1 MRKREK
7 TNPKSIKRGTVVVF
21 LITLVIVMGVTWLLN
36 ENQVKREKL
45 KATYTAESTVS
56 RVESQLSKYLAESDL
71 VKRVLEKGYDIDSE
85 QFDTLAGLMQE
96 NEDVIEARELAKDGV
111 VSQIYPM
118 EGNEAAMG
126 LDMLRHPDRKKEA
139 NLAKESGKYT
149 IAGPYELMQG
159 GTGALLFDPVYV
171 TDDDGEKKFW
181 GFSILVMNWD
191 NFIQQVELD
200 KLEDAGYAYQIWK
213 KDLYTG
219 EKIVID
225 ESKSQRFGSSLEVAC
240 SVPNDTWYFEI
251 VPVNGWISAA
261 QSIFAVIIAF
271 AVAILMFVGYWQ
283 YSMRQ
288 YKDVL
293 HEEELEKSVREAQ
306 MANEAKTRFLFNMS
320 HDIRTPMN
328 AIIGFAD
335 LLEKHLDDRDK
346 AENYIGKI
354 KHSSSFLLSLINYV
368 LEMARIESGKATLR
382 TEVGNIEE
390 LTTALSDVF
399 EPSIEE
405 KNLDY
410 VCKTDIEH
418 TYVHCDRTKLREIL
432 LNVISNSIKYT
443 PEGGK
448 VTVRITEEGI
458 SERAAEK
465 LAEDH
470 RAYANEGVAHFKFV
484 IEDTGIGM
492 SEEYLPHIF
501 EEFTREHTST
511 ESKVVG
517 TGLGLPIVKALVD
530 LMGGT
535 IEVTSKTGVGTKTVI
550 LLPFAIAGEE
560 QQGTEEKQEN
570 ISELHHLKGR
580 RVLLAEDNELNA
592 EITVTLLEEE
602 GMKVEWAQDGVKCL
616 ELLQKMPKDYYDLIL
631 MDIQMPNM
639 NGYEATRRIR
649 ALSGTRSAIPIVAM
663 TANAFEEDKKNA
675 YQAGMNGYL
684 SKPIDPQKVF
694 ATLGEVLLAKSEN
707 L

>member
-96 NEDVIEARELAKDGV
+96 NEEVIEARELAKDGV

-368 LEMARIESGKATLR
+368 LEMAA
-382 TEVGNIEE
+382 
-390 LTTALSDVF
+390 
-399 EPSIEE
+399 
-405 KNLDY
+405 
-410 VCKTDIEH
+410 IEH
-418 TYVHCDRTKLREIL
+418 SVKL
-432 LNVISNSIKYT
+432 
-443 PEGGK
+443 
-448 VTVRITEEGI
+448 TVRMI
-458 SERAAEK
+458 
-465 LAEDH
+465 
-470 RAYANEGVAHFKFV
+470 
-484 IEDTGIGM
+484 
-492 SEEYLPHIF
+492 
-501 EEFTREHTST
+501 
-511 ESKVVG
+511 
-517 TGLGLPIVKALVD
+517 
-530 LMGGT
+530 
-535 IEVTSKTGVGTKTVI
+535 
-550 LLPFAIAGEE
+550 
-560 QQGTEEKQEN
+560 QE
-570 ISELHHLKGR
+570 L
-580 RVLLAEDNELNA
+580 
-592 EITVTLLEEE
+592 
-602 GMKVEWAQDGVKCL
+602 
-616 ELLQKMPKDYYDLIL
+616 
-631 MDIQMPNM
+631 
-639 NGYEATRRIR
+639 
-649 ALSGTRSAIPIVAM
+649 
-663 TANAFEEDKKNA
+663 
-675 YQAGMNGYL
+675 
-684 SKPIDPQKVF
+684 
-694 ATLGEVLLAKSEN
+694 
-707 L
+707 